1 MVALSTVFMYSIDMT
16 TSVQTRKLGVP
27 TSKQMRAQAPIPHHY
42 PRGDAKQAPIF
53 IARLPNAPQK
63 GRGSV
68 PGIVSRFD
76 TVARELDEQFFNDVL
91 VNHESC
97 DSESP
102 KQPTTQLIKQLI
114 KPQIQ
119 TTTRIEI
126 AKSIISRN
134 QSPDVPFEQ
143 SINPYRG
150 CEHGCVY
157 CYARPTHSYLGLS
170 PGLDFETQLTVKVN
184 AVQLLKQELSNPKYV
199 PSPLN
204 LGAATDCYQPI
215 EREHQITRQILQLLS
230 DCNHP
235 VTIVTKSA
243 LVTRDIDI
251 LSSMAKRGLARVF
264 ISVTS
269 LDADLS
275 RVMEPRAAA
284 PWRRIKAIEQ
294 LVKAGIPV
302 GVLVA
307 PIIPFINEP
316 EIEQIIAAC
325 TKAGASSCHYTVLRL
340 PYELSNIFRTW
351 LAAHFP
357 DRAERVLHRVQEMRG
372 GRDNNSNFKTRMKG
386 EGVWAEL
393 IRARFHSATRRAG
406 CQTRR
411 VDLSIEQFIR
421 PVPVAQNSVTPNSV
435 AQNLVAA
442 NPDACNQLG
451 DLSSHQGVS
460 RQGSKAPRQFPV
472 PKPSRHYV
480 REAVGQL
487 PLLF

>member
-1 MVALSTVFMYSIDMT
+1 MEALFKKPSITAPALERMD
-16 TSVQTRKLGVP
+16 KLAACQGRPIQLEANKVP
-27 TSKQMRAQAPIPHHY
+27 TTAPTT
-42 PRGDAKQAPIF
+42 ASTTASQ
-53 IARLPNAPQK
+53 LSNAPQK

-68 PGIVSRFD
+68 SGIVSRFD
-76 TVARELDEQFFNDVL
+76 TVARELDQQFFNDVL
-91 VNHESC
+91 TYQEPA
-97 DSESP
+97 DLP
-102 KQPTTQLIKQLI
+102 KLR
-114 KPQIQ
+114 
-119 TTTRIEI
+119 TTTRIEM

-134 QSPDVPFEQ
+134 QSPDVPFNQ

-170 PGLDFETQLTVKVN
+170 PGIDFETQLSVKVN
-184 AVQLLKQELSNPKYV
+184 AVQLLKQELSKPNYI
-199 PSPLN
+199 PSPIN

-251 LSSMAKRGLARVF
+251 LSSMAQRGLARVF
-264 ISVTS
+264 VSVTS

-275 RVMEPRAAA
+275 LVMEPRAAA

-294 LVKAGIPV
+294 LSKAGIPV

-351 LAAHFP
+351 LATHFP

-372 GRDNNSNFKTRMKG
+372 GRDNNSDFKSRMKG

-393 IRARFHSATRRAG
+393 IRARFHSAARRAG

-411 VDLSIEQFIR
+411 AELSVDQFVR
-421 PVPVAQNSVTPNSV
+421 P
-435 AQNLVAA
+435 
-442 NPDACNQLG
+442 D
-451 DLSSHQGVS
+451 
-460 RQGSKAPRQFPV
+460 
-472 PKPSRHYV
+472 V
-480 REAVGQL
+480 RNYARESVGQL

>member
-16 TSVQTRKLGVP
+16 TSAQTRKLGVP

-42 PRGDAKQAPIF
+42 LGGDAMQAPIF

-68 PGIVSRFD
+68 SGIVSRFD
-76 TVARELDEQFFNDVL
+76 AVARELNEQFFNDVL

-102 KQPTTQLIKQLI
+102 KQPTTQLIKQHI
-114 KPQIQ
+114 K

-134 QSPDVPFEQ
+134 QSPDIPFEQ

-199 PSPLN
+199 VSPIN

-251 LSSMAKRGLARVF
+251 LSGMAKRGLARVF

-340 PYELSNIFRTW
+340 PYELSNIFRIW

-411 VDLSIEQFIR
+411 VDLSIDQFIR
-421 PVPVAQNSVTPNSV
+421 PVPVALNSV
-435 AQNLVAA
+435 AANPVAP
-442 NPDACNQLG
+442 NPDACNQSG

-460 RQGSKAPRQFPV
+460 RRVSKAPPQLPV
-472 PKPSRHYV
+472 PKPSRHYA

>member
-1 MVALSTVFMYSIDMT
+1 MFFTVFMYSIKMEASFKT
-16 TSVQTRKLGVP
+16 PPVTAPNPKRVNVHAVMQRHPIQLGGKTASIEAVQR
-27 TSKQMRAQAPIPHHY
+27 
-42 PRGDAKQAPIF
+42 
-53 IARLPNAPQK
+53 PNAPQK

-68 PGIVSRFD
+68 AGIVSRFD
-76 TVARELDEQFFNDVL
+76 TVARELDQQFFNDVL
-91 VNHESC
+91 THQESA
-97 DSESP
+97 DF
-102 KQPTTQLIKQLI
+102 QPTKTV
-114 KPQIQ
+114 
-119 TTTRIEI
+119 TRIEI

-134 QSPDVPFEQ
+134 NSPDVPFEQ

-170 PGLDFETQLTVKVN
+170 PGLDFETQLTAKVN
-184 AVQLLKQELSNPKYV
+184 AVQLLKQELSKPNYV
-199 PSPLN
+199 PSPIN

-243 LVTRDIDI
+243 LVTRDIDL
-251 LSSMAKRGLARVF
+251 LSSMAKRGLVRVF
-264 ISVTS
+264 MSVTS

-294 LVKAGIPV
+294 LSKAGIPV
-302 GVLVA
+302 GALVA

-325 TKAGASSCHYTVLRL
+325 AKAGASSCHYTVLRL
-340 PYELSNIFRTW
+340 PYELSHIFRTW
-351 LAAHFP
+351 LATHFA

-372 GRDNNSNFKTRMKG
+372 GRDNNSDFKSRMKG

-393 IRARFHSATRRAG
+393 IRARFHSAARRAG

-411 VDLSIEQFIR
+411 AELSLDQFIR
-421 PVPVAQNSVTPNSV
+421 P
-435 AQNLVAA
+435 AA
-442 NPDACNQLG
+442 AD
-451 DLSSHQGVS
+451 VS
-460 RQGSKAPRQFPV
+460 
-472 PKPSRHYV
+472 PSRFNQTSDTGHTAGIKTTKALQPQRPDPAHVRHFV
-480 REAVGQL
+480 RESVDQL